1 MRISYSLIV
10 VSLLLLP
17 LQATAQSGSVGGSGS
32 GTAGVTTGTAPGS
45 TGSPGAANA
54 PGTNSLGTAQS
65 SGGVTTG
72 SAAGSTAE
80 DKRIQ
85 DENRPVDQK
94 LKGLRRAERFQVR
107 SWIRQRQG
115 I

>member
-1 MRISYSLIV
+1 MRISCSLIV

-17 LQATAQSGSVGGSGS
+17 LQATAQSGGSGGGS
-32 GTAGVTTGTAPGS
+32 AGVTTGTAPGS

-85 DENRPVDQK
+85 DENRQVDQK
-94 LKGLRRAERFQVR
+94 LKGICR
-107 SWIRQRQG
+107 G
-115 I
+115 C